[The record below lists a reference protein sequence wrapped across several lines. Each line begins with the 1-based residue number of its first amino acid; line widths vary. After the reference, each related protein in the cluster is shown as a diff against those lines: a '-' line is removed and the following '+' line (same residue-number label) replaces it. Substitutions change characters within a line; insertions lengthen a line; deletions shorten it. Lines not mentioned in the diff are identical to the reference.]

1 MPGRSDIW
9 GSINTLFEIGLEIYK
24 LTHENHGKETANAA
38 VKNAAKDTAVEK
50 MTDGVLLISNEK
62 EILIAVNKETANQLS
77 DAARAMGTEKGE
89 YLIYA
94 GAAAAIP
101 LYELSRTNSGVR
113 DFIVSEESLRATLCG
128 NYPEYV
134 KTHNMS
140 APPDEQ
146 IEDADAPPYLFLQ
159 KQLDN
164 EADSTRSAVADY
176 QQAQSQESEN
186 DFERLPYEELEL

>member
-1 MPGRSDIW
+1 MARNESIW
-9 GSINTLFEIGLEIYK
+9 GSINTCFEIGLEICR
-24 LTHENHGKETANAA
+24 LMEENGETKAE
-38 VKNAAKDTAVEK
+38 AKGTEVEK
-50 MTDGVLLISNEK
+50 IADGVLLISNDK
-62 EILIAVNKETANQLS
+62 EILIAVKQGSADKDLS
-77 DAARAMGTEKGE
+77 ELAAE
-89 YLIYA
+89 YGQDKNGYTVFS
-94 GAAAAIP
+94 GAATAIP
-101 LYELSRTNSGVR
+101 LYELSRTNSSVR
-113 DFIVSEESLRATLCG
+113 DYIVSDESLRATLCG

-134 KTHNMS
+134 KTHNMT

-164 EADSTRSAVADY
+164 EADSTRSEVADY